1 MAILLSCQNITK
13 SFTERPLFEGLS
25 FGLSERER
33 TGLSGPNGAGKST
46 LLKIIAGLEKQDR
59 GDISMRRGLRV
70 KYLAQQDV
78 FAKAA
83 DGASVRDELVNAL
96 QGLGLEEYEIDM
108 RVDAGL
114 DEAGFQPDQK
124 VSSLSGGWRKR
135 LAILSVV
142 LTEPDLLLLDE
153 PTNHLDLAG
162 VLWLEKFLSNQQF
175 SFLVITH
182 DRQFLQSVCNR
193 VIELNKRYKNGHFS
207 SVGNYSDFVESR
219 EKLLSAQAQLEETTR
234 NIVRR
239 ELEWLKRGPKARTT
253 KQKARIDRAGEL
265 INDLAELKFRNAQD
279 RTANIN
285 FSNSDRQTKKLIELT
300 GVEKSLGG
308 RKLFGPL
315 DLMLGPGDKL
325 GLLGG
330 NGSGKSTLLKIL
342 TGQLQPD
349 QGTIKRAAKLK
360 IVLFDQHREQL
371 NMDWPLRKALCEN
384 GDRVQYKGS
393 TIHVAGW
400 ADRFLFAKE
409 QLDMPLRRLSGGEQ
423 SRVLIA
429 RLMLRE
435 ADIMLL
441 DEPTNDLDMNTLDV
455 LENSLMDFAG
465 ALVLVTHDRYLL
477 DRVSSNLLSLDGKG
491 NARFYADLS
500 QWEDAQEDQTVS
512 TPDVAV
518 ETPAPSAP
526 ERESGSQLTKKEM
539 KELKNVEASIQ
550 EAEDGLA
557 QARTELAEP
566 AVASNGMELIAR
578 QKTVDAWQQKIDAL
592 TQRWAE
598 LEARR

>member
-1 MAILLSCQNITK
+1 MAILLSCQNLTK

-25 FGLSERER
+25 FGLFERER
-33 TGLSGPNGAGKST
+33 TGLIGPNGAGKST
-46 LLKIIAGLEKQDR
+46 LLKILAGIEKQDR

-83 DGASVRDELVNAL
+83 DNLTVRDELVHAL

-114 DEAGFQPDQK
+114 EEAGFHADQK
-124 VSSLSGGWRKR
+124 VASLSGGWRKR
-135 LAILSVV
+135 LAILSQV
-142 LTEPDLLLLDE
+142 LREPDLLLLDE
-153 PTNHLDLAG
+153 PTNHLDMEG
-162 VLWLEKFLSNQQF
+162 VLWLEKFLSGLAF

-193 VIELNKRYKNGHFS
+193 VIELNKRYKDGYFS
-207 SVGNYSDFVESR
+207 SSGNYSDFIESR
-219 EKLLSAQAQLEETTR
+219 EKLFDAQAQLEETTR

-239 ELEWLKRGPKARTT
+239 EVEWLRRGPKARTT

-265 INDLAELKFRNAQD
+265 IQELGELKYRNAQD

-285 FSNSDRQTKKLIELT
+285 FSDSSRQTKKLIELI
-300 GVEKSLGG
+300 GVEKSMGG

-315 DLMLGPGDKL
+315 DLLLSPGDKL

-342 TGQLQPD
+342 TNQLQPD
-349 QGTIKRAAKLK
+349 KGSIKRADQLK
-360 IVLFDQHREQL
+360 VVVFDQHREQL
-371 NMDWPLRKALCEN
+371 NLDWPLRKALCEN

-400 ADRFLFAKE
+400 ADRFLFSKD

-429 RLMLRE
+429 RLMLRS
-435 ADIMLL
+435 ADVLLL
-441 DEPTNDLDMNTLDV
+441 DEPTNDLDMNSLEV
-455 LENSLMDFAG
+455 LETALLDFPG

-477 DRVSSNLLSLDGKG
+477 DRVSNNMLSLDGKG

-500 QWEDAQEDQTVS
+500 QWEDAQADS
-512 TPDVAV
+512 PA
-518 ETPAPSAP
+518 TPAAP
-526 ERESGSQLTKKEM
+526 EQALSEPPPIETKSGLSKKEM
-539 KELKNVEASIQ
+539 KELTNVEASIH
-550 EAEDGLA
+550 EAEKGIAEARVALA
-557 QARTELAEP
+557 DPT
-566 AVASNGMELIAR
+566 VASNGMELIAR
-578 QKTVDAWQQKIDAL
+578 QKTVDAWQQKLDAL